1 MSRSLPPPLYNS
13 LALRWQKLLCGCAS
27 LGPARSE
34 AETWGEEESQIIS
47 GAVFPRPTLHF
58 LALSLQYKGRSYT
71 EYNIYSTYLFLL
83 FSHFSVWLLNSGHYK
98 IVRVTHW
105 SLQLEAEQ
113 HRDTL
118 TAGSDMSAG
127 ED

>member
-1 MSRSLPPPLYNS
+1 MGRRGKSDHLRSGVSSTN
-13 LALRWQKLLCGCAS
+13 
-27 LGPARSE
+27 
-34 AETWGEEESQIIS
+34 I
-47 GAVFPRPTLHF
+47 TLHF

-105 SLQLEAEQ
+105 SLQLEAE

-118 TAGSDMSAG
+118 TCWQ
-127 ED
+127 